1 MGKKRKD
8 SDSARKRRE
17 DRLEKSKERAGKY
30 FDSGVIR
37 AGFLLMQDAN
47 ESVLISASVASQS
60 HCGKAKEQVSE
71 FRLEADMDT
80 LLASRDEPPGTKLR
94 ASHAWEN
101 FLNANPVFPFCSHF

>member
-17 DRLEKSKERAGKY
+17 DRLEKSKERADKY

-47 ESVLISASVASQS
+47 ESVLISASVASI
-60 HCGKAKEQVSE
+60 
-71 FRLEADMDT
+71 T
-80 LLASRDEPPGTKLR
+80 LWKSQR
-94 ASHAWEN
+94 ASIGIQA
-101 FLNANPVFPFCSHF
+101 